1 MHILGPHV
9 ANAYV
14 IYLTGRTLENLYNE
28 SAAQVEKGNF
38 KLLDILHHFSAGMKS
53 ITTDMSYKGCDE
65 LRSACG
71 GAGYHMS
78 SGVAGAFTEHSV
90 LATFEGVNVLM
101 T

>member
-28 SAAQVEKGNF
+28 SVYLVEKGNF
-38 KLLDILHHFSAGMKS
+38 KLLEILHHFTSGMKS
-53 ITTDMSYKGCDE
+53 ISTDMSYRGCDE
-65 LRSACG
+65 LRSSCG
-71 GAGYHMS
+71 GAGYHIS
-78 SGVAGAFTEHSV
+78 SGVASAFGEHSV

>member
-1 MHILGPHV
+1 
-9 ANAYV
+9 
-14 IYLTGRTLENLYNE
+14 
-28 SAAQVEKGNF
+28 
-38 KLLDILHHFSAGMKS
+38 MKS

-101 T
+101 TQQSSRYILKQVKKAKSGKKCTHYFEYINHLETLTTSKLTAKTV